1 MKTIVTHISVDQDAV
16 ASAWLVKRYMPE
28 FADAEIM
35 FVSAGKTLDDKK
47 PDEDPDV
54 IHVDTG
60 LGRFDHHQLTDP
72 TQRFSATERVL
83 TYLKNEGHLRQHDV
97 EALQRMT
104 DHITQIDH
112 FKEVFYPD
120 PTADRYDFM
129 LRQIIDGMKINRM
142 KDEDIV
148 KLVFKCL
155 DAIFLVIR
163 QKIAAEGE
171 ISKGYIFESKWGKT
185 IAMDTKNE
193 EALKH
198 ALKSG
203 YRVVI
208 KRDPNSGHFRIK
220 SLPVKEI
227 DLTLVYEILLT
238 KDPKAT
244 WYLHGSKHMLLN
256 GSSKRPDSIA
266 SSLSL
271 PQVIEIIRSIN

>member
-1 MKTIVTHISVDQDAV
+1 MKTLVTHISVDQDAV
-16 ASAWLVKRYMPE
+16 ASAWLAKRYMPE
-28 FADAEIM
+28 FADAEIK

-47 PDEDPDV
+47 PDEDPDI

-60 LGRFDHHQLTDP
+60 LGQFDHHQLDDP
-72 TQRFSATERVL
+72 TQQFSATERVFN
-83 TYLKNEGHLRQHDV
+83 YLKAEGHLKQHDV
-97 EALQRMT
+97 EPLQRMT

-148 KLVFKCL
+148 EVVFKCL
-155 DAIFLVIR
+155 DGIFLVIR

-171 ISKGYIFESKWGKT
+171 INKGYIFESMWGKT

-193 EALKH
+193 EAIKH

-203 YRVVI
+203 YMLVL
-208 KRDPNSGHFRIK
+208 KREPDHGHIRIK
-220 SLPVKEI
+220 SRPVPDI
-227 DLTLVYEILLT
+227 DLTPVYEILKT
-238 KDPKAT
+238 RDPKAT
-244 WYLHGSKHMLLN
+244 WYLHPSKHMLLN
-256 GSSKRPDSIA
+256 GSSKRPDSVA
-266 SSLSL
+266 SSLAL
-271 PQVIEIIRSIN
+271 PQVIEIIRSIS